1 MGGWPRKDD
10 SPQLQKLLQIR
21 DELRQPDVGVQ
32 ATVGKMD
39 SQVAMGKLMAWTAGE
54 NFCTTKAYEYFRTR
68 SNMKIWAKKCL
79 VVIYHTE
86 TFIYTLVKCPIQTT
100 HQGLINLLGY

>member
-68 SNMKIWAKKCL
+68 SNMKIWAKN
-79 VVIYHTE
+79 VWSS
-86 TFIYTLVKCPIQTT
+86 FITLKHSFILWLSAQSK
-100 HQGLINLLGY
+100 LLTKD